1 MKQKLL
7 FKMTNENG
15 IVKYFIND
23 KEVSKDT
30 FDKLYNEDM
39 AFDFEAPDEDNIYVP
54 MTEYDEQLLNVI
66 DVLRTADDDEA
77 IDLLRQNLEVTG
89 KINYLAGQK
98 EILVQIRRE
107 LGATICDI
115 EDEMESLNSQV
126 DYRNDGED
134 DEDE

>member
-1 MKQKLL
+1 
-7 FKMTNENG
+7 
-15 IVKYFIND
+15 
-23 KEVSKDT
+23 
-30 FDKLYNEDM
+30 M

>member
-54 MTEYDEQLLNVI
+54 MTEYDEQLLSVI
-66 DVLRTADDDEA
+66 DVLRTADDNEA
-77 IDLLRQNLEVTG
+77 IDLLRQNLEVIG

-98 EILVQIRRE
+98 EILGQIRRE

-134 DEDE
+134 DEE